1 MAAFQ
6 SMSFVNQEFLSLLFS
21 YAIIPDESK
30 LTDGLKASIW
40 LDHRLFPFGSNLNGG
55 LVRTSLKQNDRISD
69 LIVLL

>member
-1 MAAFQ
+1 MPAFQ

-21 YAIIPDESK
+21 YVIIPDESK

-40 LDHRLFPFGSNLNGG
+40 FNQRLFPFGSNLNGG
-55 LVRTSLKQNDRISD
+55 LVGTSLKRNNRISD

>member
-1 MAAFQ
+1 MPAFQ

-21 YAIIPDESK
+21 YVIIPDESK

-40 LDHRLFPFGSNLNGG
+40 FNHRLFPFGLNLKGG
-55 LVRTSLKQNDRISD
+55 LVGASLKQNNRISD